1 MVDVLFRAVA
11 LGLYSRWNEEDAW
24 NSLQWA
30 FDDSYVLMGVISY
43 LYGNSIQ
50 RRQSEPDNFPAPPA
64 PPLGFNAC
72 MPKWTQGR
80 RELNDAASN

>member
-50 RRQSEPDNFPAPPA
+50 RRQSEPDNFPTPSSPPRSG
-64 PPLGFNAC
+64 LTLVC
-72 MPKWTQGR
+72 RSGR
-80 RELNDAASN
+80 KAGGN